1 MRVAKEGYAFILTS
15 ALLFLVS
22 LLVGWEWMA
31 LLLILL
37 TFALVGFFR
46 DPERIPPGGEGLILS
61 PADGRVMGIQ
71 EVQTGEFLHGTATRV
86 SIFMSPLDVHINRA
100 PIGGQVEEV
109 RYQKGR
115 LLAAYKDEASEKNE
129 RNDLRIVDRRGRRVG
144 VAQIAGVLARR
155 IVCHVKNG
163 DFLERGQRFGLI
175 MFGSRVDLF
184 IPGGSHLEVLH
195 GQRVKGGKTVIGR
208 FP

>member
-1 MRVAKEGYAFILTS
+1 MRVAKEGYPFIVAS
-15 ALLFLVS
+15 ALLFLLS
-22 LLVGWEWMA
+22 LLVGWAWMA

-37 TFALVGFFR
+37 TFAFVGFFR

-61 PADGRVMGIQ
+61 PADGRVMAIQ
-71 EVQTGEFLHGTATRV
+71 EVKAGEFLHATAMRV

-100 PIGGQVEEV
+100 PIGGHVEEV
-109 RYQKGR
+109 HYQKGR

-129 RNDLRIVDRRGRRVG
+129 RNDLRIVDRHGRRVG

-163 DFLERGQRFGLI
+163 DFLEQGQRFGLI